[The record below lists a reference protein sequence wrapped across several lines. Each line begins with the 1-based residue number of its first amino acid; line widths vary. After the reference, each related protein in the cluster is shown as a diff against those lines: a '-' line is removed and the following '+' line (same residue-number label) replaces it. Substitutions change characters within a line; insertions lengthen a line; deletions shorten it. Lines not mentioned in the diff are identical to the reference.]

1 MYVLVCQLTKTCFF
15 FLADCPTQD
24 INAWCSPISVSV
36 GFENGVWALSKMDKN
51 SQKQPKTVILP
62 VLWIVLSSLVGIVTD
77 LPLPQVVVRSV
88 SCDIPGYRVS
98 SWGTSNLISYK
109 AELLQLKPH
118 PFICMRNF
126 INKKVGNRKKL
137 RPLLLYQ
144 FYTV

>member
-1 MYVLVCQLTKTCFF
+1 MAPIQPGPRRHQLFITLPSKNVRFGMSIDYELF

-51 SQKQPKTVILP
+51 RQKQPKTVILP

-88 SCDIPGYRVS
+88 SCDISGYRVS
-98 SWGTSNLISYK
+98 SWGTSKSISSGSLGFDYK
-109 AELLQLKPH
+109 PGYKPCDLL
-118 PFICMRNF
+118 
-126 INKKVGNRKKL
+126 
-137 RPLLLYQ
+137 
-144 FYTV
+144 